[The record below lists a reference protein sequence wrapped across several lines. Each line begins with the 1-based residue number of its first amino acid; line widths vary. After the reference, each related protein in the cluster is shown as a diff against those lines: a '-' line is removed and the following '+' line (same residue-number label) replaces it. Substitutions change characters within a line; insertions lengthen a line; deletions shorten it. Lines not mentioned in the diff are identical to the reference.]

1 VAIVVGPP
9 KTSGVNED
17 EFYEKLN
24 GMFADG
30 GLCFEYIAYKDIRQ
44 SYEYLN
50 VVLDIANFG
59 KQRLGYKMIK
69 EEFNGEDSKKG

>member
-1 VAIVVGPP
+1 L
-9 KTSGVNED
+9 S
-17 EFYEKLN
+17 

-59 KQRLGYKMIK
+59 KQRLGYNMIK